1 MVSSKKEEPMKLRK
15 WPADASPTM
24 IPGDKA
30 ADAGRPSTQGIS
42 DIRKRP
48 SMLSQ
53 QSDRGIA
60 KKDDEVKGGTSF
72 EEFQVKKHAK
82 DIVDSEFNN

>member
-1 MVSSKKEEPMKLRK
+1 
-15 WPADASPTM
+15 
-24 IPGDKA
+24 
-30 ADAGRPSTQGIS
+30 
-42 DIRKRP
+42 
-48 SMLSQ
+48 MLSQ

-72 EEFQVKKHAK
+72 EEFQVIKHAK